1 LKVSAE
7 LRAAVMRRADMR
19 CDYCLIH
26 QDDAVFAHEVDHIIS
41 RQHGGETIDG
51 NLAYSCM
58 VCNRYKGAN
67 LSSISVSGD
76 LVRLFNPR
84 LSNWEDHFR
93 LDEAVIQPLDPIG
106 EGTARLLRLNAA
118 ERVARRRILQQ
129 LRRYPRS

>member
-7 LRAAVMRRADMR
+7 FRAAVMRRADMR
-19 CDYCLIH
+19 CEYCLIH

-106 EGTARLLRLNAA
+106 EVTARLLRLNAA
-118 ERVARRRILQQ
+118 ERVVRRRILQQ

>member
-19 CDYCLIH
+19 CEYCLIH

-58 VCNRYKGAN
+58 VCNRYKGVN

-93 LDEAVIQPLDPIG
+93 LDEAVIQPLDPMG
-106 EGTARLLRLNAA
+106 EVTARLLRLNAA
-118 ERVARRRILQQ
+118 ERVVRRRILQQ

>member
-19 CDYCLIH
+19 CEYCLIH

-106 EGTARLLRLNAA
+106 EVTARLLRLNAA
-118 ERVARRRILQQ
+118 ERVVRRRILQQ